1 MKKKKQKSKKKVKK
15 QLIPKAG
22 LALKNEFYLEATW
35 IISSIMETKL
45 RTLITRAEKENPGLG
60 FGLEKCIKRL
70 KYHLIRKNYPLL
82 TKHFEI
88 RLIDELRA
96 WKNSRNSIYKD
107 MAEIHVSKA
116 RLQKM
121 AEDGIVLLQELNSSA
136 KKFKSDWKRSLMNT
150 TESIKITHATT
161 TPD

>member
-1 MKKKKQKSKKKVKK
+1 MKKKKQRSKKKVRK

-22 LALKNEFYLEATW
+22 LALKNEFYLEASW
-35 IISSIMETKL
+35 IISTMIETKL
-45 RTLITRAEKENPGLG
+45 RTLITRVEKENPGLG
-60 FGLEKCIKRL
+60 FGLEKSIKRL
-70 KYHLIRKNYPLL
+70 KYHLIRKNHPLL

-96 WKNSRNSIYKD
+96 WKNSRNSVYKD

-121 AEDGIVLLQELNSSA
+121 AEEGIVLLQELNSLA
-136 KKFKSDWKRSLMNT
+136 KKFKSDWKKSLMSPV
-150 TESIKITHATT
+150 EPIKITDATA

>member
-1 MKKKKQKSKKKVKK
+1 MKKKKQKSKTKVVKK
-15 QLIPKAG
+15 LIPRAG
-22 LALKNEFYLEATW
+22 IALKNEFYLEATW

-45 RTLITRAEKENPGLG
+45 RSMITRVEKENPGLG
-60 FGLEKCIKRL
+60 FGLEKCLKRL
-70 KYHLIRKNYPLL
+70 KYLLKKTDYPLL
-82 TKHFEI
+82 SKHIEL

-96 WKNSRNSIYKD
+96 WKNSRNSVYKD

-121 AEDGIVLLQELNSSA
+121 AEDCIVLLQELNSSA
-136 KKFKSDWKRSLMNT
+136 KKFKSDWKKSLMNT
-150 TESIKITHATT
+150 TESIKITNATT